1 MTYSSDIDRGWAWLV
16 VASSFLTHTLTYGVA
31 WSTGVY
37 NTIFIDAFG
46 DSKTV
51 TAWAGSLT
59 TASMYAAGPLASVL
73 TNKFGCRPIVIA
85 GGVLSGAG
93 LMLSYFAPNI
103 YCLYFSFGIMTG
115 MGFGISFIPAITAV
129 AQCFEKYRGIA
140 TGITVSGVGVGTFIF
155 PPIISLLSHAFG
167 WRSSLLLLGA
177 MCLNICVCGAVLR
190 PVKRVELRQEK
201 TKVFD
206 VTAFRKS
213 AYLLLVCNNVLVC
226 FGLSI
231 VYLHLMAFAEASGRT
246 ESESSMLMSSIGV
259 ANLIG
264 RFALGSFGNHPRVN
278 VVMVYSVCFILSGM
292 TSCFYPVLSNSY
304 IAMVTLSSL
313 FGFFTA
319 CFGALLPALLVQILG
334 IHRFANGYGF
344 LMIFMALGQMIGGP
358 FAGLLY
364 DITGSYDTS
373 FYVGGSVII
382 LGGVLPLFKACR
394 KMAGDEML
402 DVEVSVIEE
411 EKQPLPAA
419 S

>member
-1 MTYSSDIDRGWAWLV
+1 MAFSSDIDRGWAWLV
-16 VASSFLTHTLTYGVA
+16 VASSFIIHTLTYGVA

-46 DSKTV
+46 DSKSV

-59 TASMYAAGPLASVL
+59 SASMYAAGPLASVL
-73 TNKFGCRPIVIA
+73 TNKFGCRPIVMVGGALSA
-85 GGVLSGAG
+85 GG
-93 LMLSYFAPNI
+93 LMLSFFAPNI
-103 YCLYFSFGIMTG
+103 YYLYFSFGIMTG
-115 MGFGISFIPAITAV
+115 LGFGIAFIPAITAV
-129 AQCFEKYRGIA
+129 AHCFEKYRGIA

-155 PPIISLLSHAFG
+155 PPVITLLRHMFG
-167 WRSSLLLLGA
+167 WRSSLLLVGA
-177 MCLNICVCGAVLR
+177 ICLNICVCGALVR
-190 PVKRVELRQEK
+190 PVRRVELRQEK
-201 TKVFD
+201 PKVFD
-206 VTAFRKS
+206 VTAFRKC
-213 AYLLLVCNNVLVC
+213 AYLFLVCNNVLVC

-231 VYLHLMAFAEASGRT
+231 VYLHLMAFAEVSGRT
-246 ESESSMLMSSIGV
+246 ENESSMLMSSIGV

-278 VVMVYSVCFILSGM
+278 VVIVYSVCFILSGM
-292 TSCFYPVLSNSY
+292 TACFYPVLSNSY

-394 KMAGDEML
+394 KKADNEMSDL
-402 DVEVSVIEE
+402 EVAVVEE

-419 S
+419 